1 MTEEG
6 KRQEVPDRMHQ
17 KPSKAIN
24 RLRRLLPYGVG
35 LVAGLLIMG
44 LAGPVFIPRTEGP
57 GRKPLPMVE
66 ATGERGTPEAVA
78 SAVSPAVVGI
88 VSRSIVQEWWGDR
101 RNLMEEASGTGVI
114 FDPRGYIFTNNHVV
128 EGAKE
133 LIVSLADGRKLRGKL
148 VGADPVTD
156 LAVIK
161 VDAGGDLPAATL
173 GDSDSL
179 RVGQMAVAIG
189 NPIGMEFQRTVTVGV
204 ISGLNRVL
212 QVGER
217 LFRLIQT
224 DATINPGNSG
234 GPLVSSSGEV
244 VGINTIKIAMPKVEG
259 MGFAIPINTAKPII
273 AELLSKGRISRPWMG
288 VALVSKAEASQYG
301 IDFPQG
307 LLVIKVVPGSPAA
320 DAKIQEGDILT
331 EVEGQ
336 AVYDF
341 PDLHRILQ
349 GKNVGDLVNLS
360 LLRDNATTK
369 VVVRLGEM
377 PGQTKP

>member
-1 MTEEG
+1 MAQEEG
-6 KRQEVPDRMHQ
+6 RVQGILDGIQQ
-17 KPSKAIN
+17 KAGRTN
-24 RLRRLLPYGVG
+24 WVRRLLPYGVG
-35 LVAGLLIMG
+35 LVAGVLITG
-44 LAGPVFIPRTEGP
+44 LTAPFFGPRMEGP
-57 GRKPLPMVE
+57 GRKPIPIVE

-78 SAVSPAVVGI
+78 GAVSPTVVGI

-101 RNLMEEASGTGVI
+101 RNLVEEASGTGVI

-133 LIVSLADGRKLRGKL
+133 LIVSLADGRKLRGQL

-156 LAVIK
+156 LAVVKI
-161 VDAGGDLPAATL
+161 DAGGDLPVATL
-173 GDSDSL
+173 GDSDNL

-217 LFRLIQT
+217 LFKLIQT

-234 GPLVSSSGEV
+234 GPLVNSSGEV
-244 VGINTIKIAMPKVEG
+244 IGINTVKIAMPKVEG

-273 AELLSKGRISRPWMG
+273 AELMSKGRISRPWLG

-320 DAKIQEGDILT
+320 DAKIQEGDIVT

-336 AVYDF
+336 AVHDF
-341 PDLHRILQ
+341 PDLHRVLQ
-349 GKNVGDLVNLS
+349 GKNVGDLIKLTV
-360 LLRDNATTK
+360 LRDNATVQ
-369 VVVRLGEM
+369 VVARLGEM
-377 PGQTKP
+377 PGQTTP